1 MPTYQDVVTEV
12 FKVKE
17 TILDVKQEIQTL
29 KNSVR
34 AYKGWTTRYRRQ
46 QRELEQT
53 NLVICQERDE
63 ARRELQEL
71 RIRQQ
76 ELLEAVREGTNARE
90 ARDIALSQLEEVIA
104 RIEQYREI
112 CDRYNQITF
121 ARKEDLIKEAER
133 LFFDEPIIDNTVNFD
148 SASQPQMF
156 TNRASINRYLLDS

>member
-12 FKVKE
+12 LRVEE
-17 TILDVKQEIQTL
+17 TILCVKQEIKAL

-34 AYKGWTTRYRRQ
+34 AYKGWTTKYRRK

-53 NLVICQERDE
+53 NLVICQERDD
-63 ARRELQEL
+63 ARRELDKLQ
-71 RIRQQ
+71 IRQQ
-76 ELLEAVREGTNARE
+76 ELLEAVKEGINAKE
-90 ARDIALSQLEEVIA
+90 DRDRALLQLEEVIN

-133 LFFDEPIIDNTVNFD
+133 LFFDEPIIDDTVNFD

-156 TNRASINRYLLDS
+156 TDRASVNRYLLDS